1 MINEIVVIPAWR
13 SDVSIRSAV
22 LRRIL
27 NSAIIETKELG
38 VAFQEG
44 QVTLAGTVAS
54 YVEKIEAGLLA
65 NEVMGVKEVK
75 NDIAVK

>member
-1 MINEIVVIPAWR
+1 MINEIVVTPAWH
-13 SDVSIRSAV
+13 SDASIRNAV

-27 NSAIIETKELG
+27 SSTVIETKELG

-44 QVTLAGTVAS
+44 QITLSGTVAS

-65 NEVMGVKEVK
+65 SEIMGVKEIK